1 MRGRGVWTIAAGLG
15 LAAALGIATVA
26 AAQEQSVTLTLAS
39 QNDSGISGTAT
50 ISQMADGKLQV
61 MLKTSGSGGT
71 ARPAHIHRGT
81 CANLQGGP
89 VYNLTPVANDASTTT
104 VDGSLQD
111 LLTSPHAIHMHK
123 SDDEL
128 TTYVACADIEMSGQ
142 QPATTGAAAPA
153 ALPATGS
160 ALPLDAAAVGLAGLG
175 LTLAGLGL
183 RRRRA

>member
-1 MRGRGVWTIAAGLG
+1 MRGRIVWTTAAGLG

-26 AAQEQSVTLTLAS
+26 AAQEQSVSLTLAS

-50 ISQMADGKLQV
+50 ISQTSDGK
-61 MLKTSGSGGT
+61 
-71 ARPAHIHRGT
+71 
-81 CANLQGGP
+81 
-89 VYNLTPVANDASTTT
+89 
-104 VDGSLQD
+104 
-111 LLTSPHAIHMHK
+111 
-123 SDDEL
+123 L